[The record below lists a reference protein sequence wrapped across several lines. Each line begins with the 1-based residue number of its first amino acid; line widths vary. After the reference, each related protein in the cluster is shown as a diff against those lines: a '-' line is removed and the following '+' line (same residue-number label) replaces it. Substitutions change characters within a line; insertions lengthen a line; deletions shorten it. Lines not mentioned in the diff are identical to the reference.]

1 MQAPRRGREL
11 GAPQWLF
18 RAALVLLGGAQLATG
33 IWATT
38 DPSSFYTRFPFG
50 RGWVE
55 ALPAYNEHLTRDVG
69 AFFLAT
75 GFLLLAAAWIADR
88 RLVAIALIT
97 YLVFSIPHTAYHL
110 DHLDVYGTGDAIAN
124 VIALGATVLLPLA
137 LLALLARGG
146 RRAGP

>member
-18 RAALVLLGGAQLATG
+18 RAALGLLGGTQLAIG
-33 IWATT
+33 VWATV
-38 DPSSFYTRFPFG
+38 DPSSFYTGFPFG

-75 GFLLLAAAWIADR
+75 GFLLLAAAWVAER
-88 RLVAIALIT
+88 RLVAVALIT
-97 YLVFSIPHTAYHL
+97 YLLFAIPHAVYHL

-124 VIALGATVLLPLA
+124 VITLGATVLLPL
-137 LLALLARGG
+137 LLIGLLARGG
-146 RRAGP
+146 RRAGV